1 MKNRAWDLATSDERG
16 YISGSSVPNA
26 EPKSK
31 QWRYWRKHPYLRPKQ
46 CRLVMGIGICGTGV
60 GSRIKGHLRLGGGQM
75 RRRHRRYEVVSMTDE
90 YRTSQ
95 TCATCFGQVVRPAQ
109 LKTVNGRSKR
119 VTCNG
124 GSICM
129 NSSCPSYQTG
139 TNTRN
144 RDVEAAKCIAIASTC
159 QILKGSRPLPLAK
172 NKISQ
177 SNTEASTFTAVTDA
191 DAQPV
196 TDISRTLHH

>member
-139 TNTRN
+139 TKTCNSGAE
-144 RDVEAAKCIAIASTC
+144 VAKCIAIASTC
-159 QILKGSRPLPLAK
+159 QIL
-172 NKISQ
+172 
-177 SNTEASTFTAVTDA
+177 
-191 DAQPV
+191 
-196 TDISRTLHH
+196 

>member
-31 QWRYWRKHPYLRPKQ
+31 QWRYWRRHQDLRPNN

-60 GSRIKGHLRLGGGQM
+60 GSRLKGHLRLGGKQM
-75 RRRHRRYEVVSMTDE
+75 HRRHRRYEVVSMTDE

-95 TCATCFGQVVRPAQ
+95 TCATCFGQVVRPVRV
-109 LKTVNGRSKR
+109 KTVNGSSKR
-119 VTCNG
+119 GTCNG
-124 GSICM
+124 GSLCM
-129 NSSCPSYQTG
+129 NASCPSYQTG

-159 QILKGSRPLPLAK
+159 QLLKGSRPLPLAK
-172 NKISQ
+172 NENSQ
-177 SNTEASTFTAVTDA
+177 SYTVSSTFTAVTDA
-191 DAQPV
+191 DAQLV
-196 TDISRTLHH
+196 TDISRTLHQ

>member
-1 MKNRAWDLATSDERG
+1 MEVLEKAP
-16 YISGSSVPNA
+16 IST
-26 EPKSK
+26 
-31 QWRYWRKHPYLRPKQ
+31 PKQ

-95 TCATCFGQVVRPAQ
+95 TCATCFGQMVRPAQ
-109 LKTVNGRSKR
+109 LKTVNGKSKR
-119 VTCNG
+119 VICNC

-177 SNTEASTFTAVTDA
+177 FNTEASTFTAVTDA